1 MKRKQ
6 AVNHR
11 RMQFAAH
18 VFVHTSQ
25 DGMIVSQIVKVSP
38 VNLFKWSKTSQW
50 QRELKFWGYC
60 GPPFF
65 KGEEFYR
72 QAQQTL
78 VHRSL
83 KRAGRLWMQLFG
95 LTENRHEL
103 DRFLKGDPSPL
114 SVEKKS
120 KGVKF

>member
-6 AVNHR
+6 AVNHL

-18 VFVHTSQ
+18 VFVYTSR

-38 VNLFKWSKTSQW
+38 VKLLKWSKTSEW
-50 QRELKFWGYC
+50 QRELKFWGYY
-60 GPPFF
+60 GSPFF

-72 QAQQTL
+72 QAKQTL

-83 KRAGRLWMQLFG
+83 KTAGRLWMQLFG
-95 LTENRHEL
+95 LTESQREL
-103 DRFLKGDPSPL
+103 DRFLKGEPPPL
-114 SVEKKS
+114 SIKK
-120 KGVKF
+120 KG